1 MAVQS
6 RDDAEAHRVTH
17 PSPSADPTR
26 GDALEL
32 ETVHDSEQLVCA
44 RGALF
49 LVTERHG
56 DVTPRG
62 ARELGLFY
70 RDTRYLSHLELRI
83 ADVELVHL
91 SAETSHD
98 AFNQVDLMVSD
109 VDEGDVLDD
118 PHNFLHVRR
127 RQLLEGGLVEEITLT
142 NFLNRVVQL
151 EVEINFDADFA
162 DIFEVRGSKRPRRG
176 TSAPPELS
184 ASSVTHVYDGLDG
197 IRYSTEF
204 AFWPAPSRLGE
215 HQATFVMHLVAGG
228 RQQIEL
234 SVMPHHDGNRAM
246 RPRLAFGQRVERQLE
261 RTRRFRESSTRLRS
275 DNVLLDRVFD
285 QAIGDLE
292 SMRIELAPP
301 RTIVAA
307 GIPWF
312 CCPFG
317 RDALLTSYECLLLNP
332 ELAAQS
338 LRALASFQGRRDNDA
353 NEEEPGKIIHELRFG
368 EMANSGEIPHSPY
381 YGSVD
386 ATPLFVVVLDA
397 THLVTG
403 DLGLVRELR
412 EALLGALGWIDR
424 QSENGTRFVRYQRR
438 SPRGLD
444 NQGWKDSRAGVS
456 FPDGRRAEPPIAL
469 CEVQGYCVDAYA
481 RGGRLL
487 QVLGEAELA
496 GRYAARAETLRSL
509 TNERMWLADHGR
521 YAFAVDGAGR
531 TLPTV
536 VSNLGHL
543 LWSRVPPADRA
554 LSTAELLL
562 SPASFSGFGIRT
574 LATGQP
580 VYNPLSYHNGTVW
593 PHDNAIV
600 AKGLSNY
607 GHTALAARVFDG
619 LLEAMHYFRDRR
631 LPELFC
637 GMPQTSGNLVRY
649 PVACSPQA
657 WASAAPFLLLQ
668 AVLGLHVDAP
678 RRRLQIRNAC
688 LPRSMDWVELENLR
702 IGETRVTL
710 RLRRDGERVHIERLD
725 VTGPPIRTEVEID

>member
-1 MAVQS
+1 
-6 RDDAEAHRVTH
+6 VTL
-17 PSPSADPTR
+17 PSASADPTR
-26 GDALEL
+26 GDEL
-32 ETVHDSEQLVCA
+32 QLVTVHTSEQLVCA

-70 RDTRYLSHLELRI
+70 RDTRHLSHLELRI
-83 ADVELVHL
+83 GDVELVHL
-91 SAETSHD
+91 SADTSHD

-109 VDEGDVLDD
+109 VDQGDVLDD

-127 RQLLEGGLVEEITLT
+127 RQLLEDGLVEEITLT
-142 NFLNRVVQL
+142 NFLNRAVQL
-151 EVEINFDADFA
+151 ELDIHFDADFA
-162 DIFEVRGSKRPRRG
+162 DIFEVRGAKRPRRG
-176 TSAPPELS
+176 TSGPPELTS
-184 ASSVTHVYDGLDG
+184 ASVTHAYDGLDG
-197 IRYSTEF
+197 IRYATEF
-204 AFWPAPSRLGE
+204 AFTPAPSRLAAR
-215 HQATFVMHLVAGG
+215 QASFVLHLAPGG
-228 RQQIEL
+228 KEQIEL
-234 SVMPHHDGNRAM
+234 SVTPHRDGARAV
-246 RPRLAFGQRVERQLE
+246 RPKLTFGQRIRRQLE
-261 RTRRFRESSTRLRS
+261 RTQRFRETSTRIRT
-275 DNVLLDRVFD
+275 NNALLDRTFE
-285 QAIGDLE
+285 QAIGDVE
-292 SMRIELAPP
+292 SMRIDLASGGS
-301 RTIVAA
+301 IVAA

-317 RDALLTSYECLLLNP
+317 RDALITSYESLLVNP
-332 ELAAQS
+332 EIAAES
-338 LRALASFQGRRDNDA
+338 LRTLARFQGRGDNDQ

-368 EMANSGEIPHSPY
+368 EMANTGEIPHSPY

-397 THLVTG
+397 TYLVTG

-412 EALLGALGWIDR
+412 DPLLAALGWIDR

-481 RGGRLL
+481 RGGHLL
-487 QVLGEAELA
+487 QVLGDAELA
-496 GRYAARAETLRSL
+496 GRYAARAETLRTL
-509 TNERMWLADHGR
+509 TNERMWLADHRR
-521 YAFAVDGAGR
+521 YAFAVDGSGR

-554 LSTAELLL
+554 LSTADLLL
-562 SPASFSGFGIRT
+562 SPAAFSGFGVRT
-574 LATGQP
+574 LATGQA

-593 PHDNAIV
+593 PHDNAII

-607 GHTALAARVFDG
+607 GHTLLAAGVFGG
-619 LLEAMHYFRDRR
+619 LLEALHYFRDRR

-637 GMPQTSGNLVRY
+637 GMPETSGNLVRY

-688 LPRSMDWVELENLR
+688 LPQAMDWVELEGMR
-702 IGETRVTL
+702 IGDTRVTL
-710 RLRRDGERVHIERLD
+710 RLRRDRERVHIDRLD

>member
-1 MAVQS
+1 
-6 RDDAEAHRVTH
+6 
-17 PSPSADPTR
+17 
-26 GDALEL
+26 
-32 ETVHDSEQLVCA
+32 
-44 RGALF
+44 
-49 LVTERHG
+49 
-56 DVTPRG
+56 
-62 ARELGLFY
+62 
-70 RDTRYLSHLELRI
+70 
-83 ADVELVHL
+83 
-91 SAETSHD
+91 
-98 AFNQVDLMVSD
+98 
-109 VDEGDVLDD
+109 
-118 PHNFLHVRR
+118 
-127 RQLLEGGLVEEITLT
+127 
-142 NFLNRVVQL
+142 
-151 EVEINFDADFA
+151 
-162 DIFEVRGSKRPRRG
+162 
-176 TSAPPELS
+176 
-184 ASSVTHVYDGLDG
+184 
-197 IRYSTEF
+197 
-204 AFWPAPSRLGE
+204 
-215 HQATFVMHLVAGG
+215 
-228 RQQIEL
+228 
-234 SVMPHHDGNRAM
+234 
-246 RPRLAFGQRVERQLE
+246 
-261 RTRRFRESSTRLRS
+261 
-275 DNVLLDRVFD
+275 
-285 QAIGDLE
+285 
-292 SMRIELAPP
+292 MRIELTPSLS
-301 RTIVAA
+301 IVAA

-317 RDALLTSYECLLLNP
+317 RDALLTSYEALLLNP
-332 ELAAQS
+332 DLATQS
-338 LRALASFQGRRDNDA
+338 LRALASFQGRRDHEA

-368 EMANSGEIPHSPY
+368 EMAGSGEIPHSPY

-397 THLVTG
+397 TYRVTG

-412 EALLGALGWIDR
+412 EALLGALAWIDR
-424 QSENGTRFVRYQRR
+424 QSDSGTRFVRYQRR
-438 SPRGLD
+438 SP
-444 NQGWKDSRAGVS
+444 GVL
-456 FPDGRRAEPPIAL
+456 PPLVVEAARAEPPIAL

-487 QVLGEAELA
+487 QVLGDAELA
-496 GRYAARAETLRSL
+496 GRYAARAETLRTL
-509 TNERMWLADHGR
+509 TNERMWLADRGR

-593 PHDNAIV
+593 PHDNALV
-600 AKGLSNY
+600 AKGLANY

-688 LPRSMDWVELENLR
+688 LPRSMDWVELEGLR

-710 RLRRDGERVHIERLD
+710 RLRRDGERVHVERLD
-725 VTGPPIRTEVEID
+725 VTGPSIRTEVEID